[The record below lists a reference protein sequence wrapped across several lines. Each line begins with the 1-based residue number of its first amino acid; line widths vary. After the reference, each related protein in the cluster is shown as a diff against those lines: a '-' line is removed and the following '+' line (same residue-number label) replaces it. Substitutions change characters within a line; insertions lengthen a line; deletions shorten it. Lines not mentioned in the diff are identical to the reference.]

1 MRKSF
6 MTFWKDYAEVTKSS
20 WIWLKKHWFGYIV
33 LVLVVVGGE
42 FVWFFRNQIKDSFR
56 RGLTKSVKVK
66 GDELEYGS
74 FSFS

>member
-33 LVLVVVGGE
+33 LVLVVVGG
-42 FVWFFRNQIKDSFR
+42 
-56 RGLTKSVKVK
+56 GLFGSSEIRLRTALGADLLKV
-66 GDELEYGS
+66 
-74 FSFS
+74 

>member
-20 WIWLKKHWFGYIV
+20 WKWLKKHWFGYIV
-33 LVLVVVGGE
+33 LVLVLAGGE

-56 RGLTKSVKVK
+56 CGLTKSVKVE
-66 GDELEYGS
+66 GEELE
-74 FSFS
+74 

>member
-20 WIWLKKHWFGYIV
+20 WIWMKKHWFRYIV

-56 RGLTKSVKVK
+56 RGLTKSVKVE
-66 GDELEYGS
+66 GEELE
-74 FSFS
+74 